1 MAEGKKEYTWL
12 SVRLERSLAEQ
23 VAQLAR
29 AQERKKGE
37 LIRLLLR
44 QALAAEEQGHVNVS
58 RAQAAYRREVQSQE
72 GKNADSNRS

>member
-1 MAEGKKEYTWL
+1 MGAFRWV
-12 SVRLERSLAEQ
+12 SVRVEADLAKQ
-23 VAQLAR
+23 VDALAR
-29 AQERKKGE
+29 RQQRSRSG
-37 LIRLLLR
+37 LVRWLLE